1 MSKHQDQKNN
11 VIDFPSNRMVR
22 QKSMLRTQEKKAVLG
37 LSVLGLFIFTVAANQ
52 WISDFNKFGNAN
64 ARNVASIQ
72 LDNKQTIIKE
82 HLLAR
87 EIAAKE
93 NLVGYTSKEPSLKD
107 EMIFSSLEG
116 RYRVKSDHQRVLEI
130 QSDEADDMR
139 VSVGDGELFVKKYIS
154 LFNDKAV
161 QFKLMNK
168 SEGSEVYELLDKTG
182 LVVDRLQ
189 LDKDAAGKLT
199 QLKVL

>member
-1 MSKHQDQKNN
+1 MSKDNKGTNDN
-11 VIDFPSNRMVR
+11 VLEFPTKRMIR
-22 QKSMLRTQEKKAVLG
+22 QKTMLRTQEKKAVLG
-37 LSVLGLFIFTVAANQ
+37 LSVLGLFVFTVAANQ
-52 WISDFNKFGNAN
+52 WIADFNKFGSAD
-64 ARNVASIQ
+64 RNVASIQ
-72 LDNKQTIIKE
+72 LDNKQTILKE

-87 EIAAKE
+87 EIASKE
-93 NLVGYTSKEPSLKD
+93 NLVGFKSQEPSLKD

-116 RYRVKSDHQRVLEI
+116 KYRVKSDSQRVLAVQAE
-130 QSDEADDMR
+130 DDMDSR
-139 VSVGDGELFVKKYIS
+139 IALEDGELFVKKYVS

-161 QFKLMNK
+161 HFKLMNR
-168 SEGSEVYELLDKTG
+168 SDASEVYELLDQKG

>member
-1 MSKHQDQKNN
+1 MSKQDKKDN
-11 VIDFPSNRMVR
+11 ILEFPTNRMIR
-22 QKSMLRTQEKKAVLG
+22 QKTILRTQEKKAVLG

-52 WISDFNKFGNAN
+52 WITDFNKFGAN
-64 ARNVASIQ
+64 NRNIASIQ
-72 LDNKQTIIKE
+72 QDNKQAIVKE

-87 EIAAKE
+87 EIASKE
-93 NLVGYTSKEPSLKD
+93 NLVGYKSQVP
-107 EMIFSSLEG
+107 SLEG
-116 RYRVKSDHQRVLEI
+116 KYRVKSDKNRVLAV
-130 QSDEADDMR
+130 QSEEDLESR
-139 VSVGDGELFVKKYIS
+139 ISLEDGELFVKKYIS

-168 SEGSEVYELLDKTG
+168 SEGSEVYELLDQKG
-182 LVVDRLQ
+182 MVVDRLQ

>member
-1 MSKHQDQKNN
+1 M
-11 VIDFPSNRMVR
+11 IR

-37 LSVLGLFIFTVAANQ
+37 LSVLGLFVFTVAANQ
-52 WISDFNKFGNAN
+52 WIADFNKFGAAN
-64 ARNVASIQ
+64 RNVASIQ
-72 LDNKQTIIKE
+72 LDNKQAIIKE
-82 HLLAR
+82 HLLAK
-87 EIAAKE
+87 EIASKE
-93 NLVGYTSKEPSLKD
+93 NLVGYKSQEPSLKD

-116 RYRVKSDHQRVLEI
+116 KYRVKSDKQRVLAVQAEDD
-130 QSDEADDMR
+130 SDARIAMD
-139 VSVGDGELFVKKYIS
+139 DGELFIKKYIS

-161 QFKLMNK
+161 HFKLMNK
-168 SEGSEVYELLDKTG
+168 SADYEVYELLDQKG

>member
-1 MSKHQDQKNN
+1 MSKQDKNDN
-11 VIDFPSNRMVR
+11 VLEFPIKRMIR

-52 WISDFNKFGNAN
+52 WISDFNKFGAN
-64 ARNVASIQ
+64 TRNIASIQ
-72 LDNKQTIIKE
+72 ADNKQAIIKE
-82 HLLAR
+82 HLLAK
-87 EIAAKE
+87 EIAGKE
-93 NLVGYTSKEPSLKD
+93 NLVGYKSQSPSLKD

-116 RYRVKSDHQRVLEI
+116 KYRIKSDNQRVLAV
-130 QSDEADDMR
+130 QSEENSESR
-139 VSVGDGELFVKKYIS
+139 ISIEDGELFIQKYIS
-154 LFNDKAV
+154 LFNEKAV
-161 QFKLMNK
+161 HFKLMNK
-168 SEGSEVYELLDKTG
+168 SDDSEIYELLDQKG

>member
-1 MSKHQDQKNN
+1 MSKQDKKDN
-11 VIDFPSNRMVR
+11 ILEFPTNRMIR

-52 WISDFNKFGNAN
+52 WIADFNKFGAN
-64 ARNVASIQ
+64 NRNIASIQ
-72 LDNKQTIIKE
+72 QDNKQTIVKE

-87 EIAAKE
+87 EIASKE
-93 NLVGYTSKEPSLKD
+93 NLVGYKSQVPSLKD

-116 RYRVKSDHQRVLEI
+116 KYRVKSDEQRVLAV
-130 QSDEADDMR
+130 QSDEDIESR
-139 VSVGDGELFVKKYIS
+139 ISIEDGELFVKKYVS

-161 QFKLMNK
+161 HFKLMNK
-168 SEGSEVYELLDKTG
+168 SEGSEVYELLDQKG
-182 LVVDRLQ
+182 MVVDRLQ

>member
-1 MSKHQDQKNN
+1 MSKQDKKDN
-11 VIDFPSNRMVR
+11 ILEFPTNRMIR

-52 WISDFNKFGNAN
+52 WISDFNKFGAN
-64 ARNVASIQ
+64 NRNIASIQ
-72 LDNKQTIIKE
+72 QDNKQAIVKE

-87 EIAAKE
+87 EIASKE
-93 NLVGYTSKEPSLKD
+93 NLVGYKSQVPSLKD

-116 RYRVKSDHQRVLEI
+116 KYRVKSDQQRVLAV
-130 QSDEADDMR
+130 QSDEDLESR
-139 VSVGDGELFVKKYIS
+139 VSLEDGELFVKKYIS

-161 QFKLMNK
+161 HFKLMNK
-168 SEGSEVYELLDKTG
+168 SDGSEVYELLDQKG
-182 LVVDRLQ
+182 MVVDRLQ